1 MKIVSWNIN
10 GIRSNI
16 VCEGSLKKNFIY
28 DDYLD
33 CNLKTLID
41 KHEPDII
48 CFQETKC
55 SEEIGKK
62 IVPNDTLYPFKY
74 WNESKG
80 EGRRGSGYSGTSI
93 WCKKEPKIVKYEFD
107 DFKDISGR
115 FIYIEYDE
123 FSLINMYVPNS
134 GSNLEYRKDYW
145 DIKLKNLMDLPEYN
159 DKPFV
164 LTGDFNV
171 VYESLDIWNSFA
183 LKQGK
188 MAGLLLHERAMFGK
202 FLENYV
208 DTFRHK
214 YPFESKY
221 TWWNTITKSRSKDQ
235 GWRLDYFLIQKKFI
249 NLVEDSLIDNDI
261 MGSDHCPIILCIK

>member
-1 MKIVSWNIN
+1 MK
-10 GIRSNI
+10 
-16 VCEGSLKKNFIY
+16 
-28 DDYLD
+28 
-33 CNLKTLID
+33 
-41 KHEPDII
+41 
-48 CFQETKC
+48 
-55 SEEIGKK
+55 EEE
-62 IVPNDTLYPFKY
+62 VQVD
-74 WNESKG
+74 
-80 EGRRGSGYSGTSI
+80 SGTSI
-93 WCKKEPKIVKYEFD
+93 WCKKEPINVKYAFE
-107 DFKDISGR
+107 DFSDISGR

-145 DIKLKNLMDLPEYN
+145 DAKLKNLMDSPQFN
-159 DKPFV
+159 DKPFI

-171 VYESLDIWNSFA
+171 VYESLDIWNAFA
-183 LKQGK
+183 LQQGK

-202 FLENYV
+202 LLENYV

-249 NLVEDSLIDNDI
+249 NLVEDSIIDNDI
-261 MGSDHCPIILCIK
+261 MGSDHCPIILSLK

>member
-16 VCEGSLKKNFIY
+16 ICEGTLKKNFVY
-28 DDYLD
+28 NDYID
-33 CNLKTLID
+33 SNLKDLID

-62 IVPNDTLYPFKY
+62 IVPNDKLYPFKY

-93 WCKKEPKIVKYEFD
+93 WCKKEPNTIKY
-107 DFKDISGR
+107 DFEDFSDISGR

-134 GSNLEYRKDYW
+134 GSNLDYRKEYW
-145 DIKLKNLMDLPEYN
+145 DVKLKNLMDLPQYN
-159 DKPFV
+159 DKPFI

-171 VYESLDIWNSFA
+171 VYESLDIWNAFS
-183 LKQGK
+183 LQQGK

-202 FLENYV
+202 FLENYE
-208 DTFRHK
+208 DTFRYK

-249 NLVEDSLIDNDI
+249 NLVEDSVIDNDI
-261 MGSDHCPIILCIK
+261 MGSDHCPIILSLK